1 MSMNLQEKTWPQVEE
16 YLKTKNHIIV
26 PVGSTEQ
33 HGPTGLIGIDY
44 LSAWEIAKVVG
55 EKTNTL
61 VAPPLCFGMA
71 VHHMAFP
78 GTITLSPLTY
88 VQVITEIIQS
98 LARHGF
104 KEFTF
109 INGHG
114 GNIAP
119 LTTAFCQV
127 KQNNEDYNIKL
138 FNWWHLP
145 EVTQY
150 ENNVF
155 GEQNG
160 FHATCGEISVT
171 MYTHPEAYKDI
182 PSMHFLPTGD
192 RPHWPMAP
200 EEFRKT
206 FPDGRMGSNPSLASK
221 THGEMLFKLAVDSIC
236 QKLKEK
242 SH

>member
-1 MSMNLQEKTWPQVEE
+1 MSMNLAEKTWPQIEE
-16 YLKTKNHIIV
+16 YLKSSKHIIV

-33 HGPTGLIGIDY
+33 HGPTGLIGIDF

-88 VQVITEIIQS
+88 VQVVTEIIQS
-98 LARHGF
+98 LAKNGF
-104 KEFTF
+104 RKFTF

-119 LTTAFCQV
+119 LTTAFCQAQ
-127 KQNNEDYNIKL
+127 QNDENYDIKL

-145 EVTQY
+145 EVTAY
-150 ENNVF
+150 ESKNF
-155 GEQNG
+155 GNENG

-171 MYTHPEAYKDI
+171 MFTHPDAYKNVPKMD
-182 PSMHFLPTGD
+182 FKPTPE
-192 RPHWPMAP
+192 RPHWPMSP
-200 EEFRKT
+200 KEFRLT
-206 FPDGRMGSNPSLASK
+206 FSDGRMGSNPALCSEE
-221 THGEMLFKLAVDSIC
+221 HGKMLFNLAVDSIC
-236 QKLKEK
+236 QKLE
-242 SH
+242 